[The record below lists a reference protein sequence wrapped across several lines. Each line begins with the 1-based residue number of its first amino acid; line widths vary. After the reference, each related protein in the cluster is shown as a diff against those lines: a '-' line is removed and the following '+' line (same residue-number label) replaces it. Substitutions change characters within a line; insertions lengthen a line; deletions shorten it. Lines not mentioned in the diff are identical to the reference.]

1 MADLNSFFAK
11 LLPSAKRAPKVQQG
25 VSPTYSASN
34 QTGVLSA
41 PQYRDFQKDLLDERS
56 SLDSRGLLKRLFKH
70 DSDLSAA
77 VAAYLTMADVKPI
90 IYGYDDTG
98 MLNPAISQMAQ
109 QILRVLNNVSDYSL
123 GFDSMQGF
131 ELFQQEL
138 RYMVMLRGAIGVELV
153 LGQNYVPSHLE
164 QVDMASIE
172 WIEKASG
179 QFKPRQVPLTGAK
192 IDLDIPTFVVGYH
205 RRDPTTPYPESDFV
219 SAINTITARQQVI
232 NDLYRIMQ
240 VVGFPRIHVSVLEEV
255 VRKNLPPAVAASSE
269 DSAAWMNARL
279 SEVANS
285 FSAIRADQP
294 IVHWNSSEISIL
306 NKDNPGASLQV
317 SEVINTLNAQNQAA
331 TKTVSTVLG
340 RGTSNINTASVESR
354 LFVRGADQINKPL
367 AQVLGRLLTLCIHLQ
382 GQAGYVVVEYPP
394 AEMRPELELEPSKVI
409 RASRLK
415 QDLSLGIITDSEYT
429 MQMYGRTPH
438 PEAPVLSGTNFLS
451 QDSVS
456 VDTSNLSPNQGSLER
471 DLTDP
476 STNPAKSD
484 QNKQA

>member
-1 MADLNSFFAK
+1 MADLASFFSK
-11 LLPSAKRAPKVQQG
+11 LLPSAKRAPKQQQT
-25 VSPTYSASN
+25 VSATYSPSS
-34 QTGVLSA
+34 QTGALSA
-41 PQYRDFQKDLLDERS
+41 PQYRDFQRDLLDDRS
-56 SLDSRGLLKRLFKH
+56 GLDSRALLKRLFKH

-77 VAAYLTMADVKPI
+77 VAAYLTMADVEPI

-98 MLNPAISQMAQ
+98 ILSRDITQMAQ

-153 LGQNYVPSHLE
+153 LGQNYIPSHLE

-172 WIEKASG
+172 WVEKQSG
-179 QFKPRQVPLTGAK
+179 QFKPTQKQASGPN
-192 IDLDIPTFVVGYH
+192 ISLDIPTFVVAYH
-205 RRDPTTPYPESDFV
+205 RRDPTNPYPDSDFV

-255 VRKNLPPAVAASSE
+255 VRKNLPPSVAASPEES
-269 DSAAWMNARL
+269 SIWMNARL
-279 SEVANS
+279 TEVANS
-285 FSAIRADQP
+285 FSSVRADQP

-306 NKDNPGASLQV
+306 NKDNPGASLQI
-317 SEVINTLNAQNQAA
+317 SEVISTLNAQNQAA

-367 AQVLGRLLTLCIHLQ
+367 AQVLSRLLTLCLHLQ
-382 GQAGYVVVEYPP
+382 GQAGYVMVKYPP

-409 RASRLK
+409 RSSRLK
-415 QDLSLGIITDSEYT
+415 QDLSLGIITDEEYT
-429 MQMYGRTPH
+429 MPMYGRIPH
-438 PEAPVLSGTNFLS
+438 PTAPILSGTGFLAPS
-451 QDSVS
+451 DVS
-456 VDTSNLSPNQGSLER
+456 VDAEDISPNSGSLER

-476 STNPAKSD
+476 STDAAKSN
-484 QNKQA
+484 QVK